1 MTNFL
6 KAALAASIAFVP
18 AASYAQNVPAAV
30 VAVIDTQR
38 VQNDCNACKTA
49 STQIQALIAK
59 AQARAQA
66 LGSPLQTEQQ
76 ALQAEAQRV
85 RGLAAGAPRTAAETA
100 LNTRAQ
106 TFERNQA
113 AAQRELAGLQQNIQS
128 VNQNVL
134 RQIMEKLNP
143 IISQTM
149 TARGANIA
157 VDQQA
162 TLAAAKSVD
171 VTDQVLASLNAVLP
185 SVSVTPLPA
194 AATAPAAPP
203 GR

>member
-1 MTNFL
+1 MMNSL
-6 KAALAASIAFVP
+6 KAALAASIALVP
-18 AASYAQNVPAAV
+18 VAGYAQNVPAAV

-38 VQNDCNACKTA
+38 VQNDCTACKAA

-66 LGSPLQTEQQ
+66 LGTPLQTEQT
-76 ALQAEAQRV
+76 ALQTEATRV
-85 RGLAAGAPRTAAETA
+85 RGLAAGAARTAAETA

-128 VNQNVL
+128 INANVL
-134 RQIMEKLNP
+134 RQINEKLNP

-157 VDQQA
+157 LDQQA
-162 TLAAAKSVD
+162 TLAASKAVD
-171 VTDQVLASLNAVLP
+171 VTDQVLASLNAALP

-194 AATAPAAPP
+194 AAAAPAAPP